1 MSFRS
6 PYRRLTAALFMACIF
21 LFVQKLS
28 GVPPVSLQAPVQ
40 GGGLGSQAVPGK
52 LVQDTAPLFQLPADT
67 AIQEFAAAS
76 DLSSYAL
83 VYNRMKVKA
92 HMEGKPKKLQN
103 NATVVHDGA
112 VVGTYPDVVPF
123 SLRLSPDGSSV
134 AFGVVQWKTWN
145 LPVYW
150 FVRDGDRFDGT
161 GHYLED
167 VEFQGLAVP
176 WFSPDGGRLAYMM
189 AVKGKRRIMV
199 NEDSVFVSQH
209 ARLENPW
216 SPDGKHLAVI
226 SLKNGLERLVV
237 DGASTAAARAIRI
250 VKAPGTY
257 VADEE
262 AGATFF
268 LDGSACLAGREIHR
282 VAASPSGD
290 RFAISMTD
298 HDGVLKVLHLE
309 APCRTLET
317 WEGED
322 WKEVEDLIISS
333 DGRRVF
339 FSARTQS
346 GLADT
351 PLPQHAAAA
360 CGGSII
366 FESVAMASEPAR
378 TAWITAHK
386 GKHGLCLDGKP
397 MGTWD
402 RIETPLVFS
411 KDGKSIAFYAW
422 RKGCLHIEEA
432 ALPPL

>member
-1 MSFRS
+1 
-6 PYRRLTAALFMACIF
+6 
-21 LFVQKLS
+21 
-28 GVPPVSLQAPVQ
+28 
-40 GGGLGSQAVPGK
+40 
-52 LVQDTAPLFQLPADT
+52 
-67 AIQEFAAAS
+67 
-76 DLSSYAL
+76 
-83 VYNRMKVKA
+83 
-92 HMEGKPKKLQN
+92 
-103 NATVVHDGA
+103 
-112 VVGTYPDVVPF
+112 
-123 SLRLSPDGSSV
+123 
-134 AFGVVQWKTWN
+134 
-145 LPVYW
+145 
-150 FVRDGDRFDGT
+150 
-161 GHYLED
+161 
-167 VEFQGLAVP
+167 
-176 WFSPDGGRLAYMM
+176 
-189 AVKGKRRIMV
+189 MV

-402 RIETPLVFS
+402 RIEPPLVFS